1 MWPYV
6 VVAELVSDFQRFTAV
21 WKLVSVRASQS
32 VLTELVV
39 VQAVAMLVERR
50 AKTTEMFA
58 YFMTVVIGDGVGGR
72 GELSYELGGNAWV
85 E

>member
-1 MWPYV
+1 M
-6 VVAELVSDFQRFTAV
+6 
-21 WKLVSVRASQS
+21 VRDVQS

-39 VQAVAMLVERR
+39 VQAPAVLVERR
-50 AKTTEMFA
+50 TKRTEKFA

-72 GELSYELGGNAWV
+72 GELSYELGGNAWGN